1 MKHLYLVGAYLVA
14 AAGALAVVAMPAV
27 ASAAAP
33 KHYRPHHAH
42 VRAHAHVNT
51 YGHAYAK
58 PPVRSA
64 YGTAPLPRIPSMD
77 PEFCDSPNVV
87 TVESCRISS
96 NGGEN

>member
-1 MKHLYLVGAYLVA
+1 MKHVYLVGVT
-14 AAGALAVVAMPAV
+14 GALAVAFLPVI
-27 ASAAAP
+27 ASATP
-33 KHYRPHHAH
+33 LKHHRPRHTHASH
-42 VRAHAHVNT
+42 THAS
-51 YGHAYAK
+51 HAYAK

-64 YGTAPLPRIPSMD
+64 YGIAPLPRIPSMD